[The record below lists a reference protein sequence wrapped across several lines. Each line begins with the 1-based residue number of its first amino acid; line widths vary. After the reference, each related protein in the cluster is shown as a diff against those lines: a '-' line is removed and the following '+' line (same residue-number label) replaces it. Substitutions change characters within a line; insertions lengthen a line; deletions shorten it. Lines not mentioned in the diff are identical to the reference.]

1 MLIFFGFPVNLFD
14 PGSDRGN
21 ASRCIE
27 TYVKQDAHHDED
39 FDLVRRIAGGDRAAM
54 RDLFTRHHG
63 RVFRF
68 IARQAGSQTLADDV
82 ANEVFIEVWRAA
94 SSFEGRSKVSTWL
107 LSIARFKTLSALRKR
122 TTETLDENASERIED
137 DADTPEVSAQ
147 KTSKAKALRTAV
159 NSLQE
164 EHRTVIDLIYYH
176 EKPVREVAQILAI
189 PEATVK
195 TRMFYARRKIGEF
208 LNDAGIDRG
217 WP

>member
-1 MLIFFGFPVNLFD
+1 MSFFAISVNLFD
-14 PGSDRGN
+14 PDSDRGN
-21 ASRCIE
+21 ASKCVE
-27 TYVKQDAHHDED
+27 TSVKQDAYHDED
-39 FDLVRRIAGGDRAAM
+39 FDLVRRIAGGDRSAM

-63 RVFRF
+63 RIFRF
-68 IARQAGSQTLADDV
+68 ITRQAGSQTLADDV

-94 SSFEGRSKVSTWL
+94 SSFEGRSKVTTWL
-107 LSIARFKTLSALRKR
+107 FSIARFKTLSALRKR
-122 TTETLDENASERIED
+122 TTETLDDDASERIED

-147 KTSKAKALRTAV
+147 KSSKANALRNAV

-176 EKPVREVAQILAI
+176 EKPVREVAEILAI

-195 TRMFYARRKIGEF
+195 TRMFYARRKIGEI
-208 LNDAGIDRG
+208 LNAAGIDRG